1 MTLMS
6 QENVLLHLNY
16 IKPFSWENLL
26 FKSLIY
32 IYCCLLL
39 SF

>member
-16 IKPFSWENLL
+16 
-26 FKSLIY
+26 
-32 IYCCLLL
+32 
-39 SF
+39 